1 MFQKVTNAG
10 NLFVIAR
17 RKLGSNDSGMTN
29 SRRWFPTL
37 CKVVPLSFYYQK
49 SFKVLCERLMEEP
62 GDIINIA
69 RGPLVYVIDNSELLT
84 KRNVAFWVI
93 RKIYSTRRVRAFSF
107 FIYFLPH

>member
-1 MFQKVTNAG
+1 
-10 NLFVIAR
+10 
-17 RKLGSNDSGMTN
+17 
-29 SRRWFPTL
+29 
-37 CKVVPLSFYYQK
+37 
-49 SFKVLCERLMEEP
+49 MEEP

-107 FIYFLPH
+107 FIFFLPH